1 MHQGLTRLRV
11 PCAFHPPDLLFALHT
26 TMSTPLSGPVP
37 HAPTSPE
44 ALNSGSPSKSGWLRE
59 PLLHFVLLGGLLF
72 GVDHALVGRADD
84 TNTIVVGAD
93 VDDEARKLFSEARG
107 RAPQSAEL
115 TELRNRWLDN
125 EVLYREG
132 LAMRVDKGDPA
143 IRDRVIFKA
152 LMSVE
157 ASLKLPKTDD
167 QQLKQWFESHRA
179 KYDQPARYDFLEA
192 VLSGTPAEAEARA
205 LADTLNTGAAG
216 EAETRA
222 ALRVFKGRPHDNLVQ
237 GYGADVAK
245 MIEESPTGQWR
256 ALPTK
261 DGWRVMRL
269 EAITPPQ
276 PADFDA
282 VREAAHQDWVDA
294 TMAQLRTDAVRAMAK
309 KYTVKI
315 EEAAK

>member
-1 MHQGLTRLRV
+1 MHQGLTRPPMPR
-11 PCAFHPPDLLFALHT
+11 AFHPPDLLFALHT
-26 TMSTPLSGPVP
+26 TMPTPLSGPVP
-37 HAPTSPE
+37 HVPTSPE
-44 ALNSGSPSKSGWLRE
+44 TLPSGNPSKSGWLRE

-72 GVDHALVGRADD
+72 GADHVLVGRADD

-93 VDDEARKLFSEARG
+93 VDDEARKLFSESRG

-152 LMSVE
+152 LMSIE

-167 QQLKQWFESHRA
+167 QQLKQWFEAHRA

-237 GYGADVAK
+237 GYGPDVAK
-245 MIEESPTGQWR
+245 AIEESPAGQWR
-256 ALPTK
+256 ALSTK
-261 DGWRVMRL
+261 YGWRVMRL